1 MLGGP
6 AAADLYRW
14 KTAIGGLS
22 LELPFAVKSE
32 VGMKEGKNHFHLVLV
47 LEMGGTKSIKEMIA
61 AFL

>member
-1 MLGGP
+1 MWVGGWWLLGGP

-32 VGMKEGKNHFHLVLV
+32 VDMKEGKIIF
-47 LEMGGTKSIKEMIA
+47 I
-61 AFL
+61 